1 MMEIPAQNKNV
12 GLFSQKLFQEFPNSR
27 ALNQHRAFLSEGP
40 CGLQTQ
46 LVSLFDSLLLFCPI
60 PTWLFCT
67 LLSL

>member
-46 LVSLFDSLLLFCPI
+46 LVSLFDSLILPHPHVAFLHI
-60 PTWLFCT
+60 T
-67 LLSL
+67 